1 MAGPPRADNGAGHDD
16 DQEPNYLSIE
26 ELNARARIVVDPD
39 QNINM
44 YIRSAQNLFR
54 EGNVY
59 QGEGELQPAYERFM
73 RFSILVLEELPKH
86 PDFNNHSNQVVLS
99 ILKKNCQEAL
109 NKLEMLKPVLEK
121 RYRMQQ
127 TRLRQAGSTSSDPSS
142 SSSSS
147 STTTAEQLLAAA
159 PSVPS
164 ARMRSVSETPSPR
177 VDKTPPV
184 ALRKDSS
191 TASPRRVSVQQD
203 GRAPPPLLPKP
214 QITPAVIHA
223 LQSPAHGHGVDGHAR
238 PATPPSPPSLTR
250 RPLPGGYSRTNS
262 LSRPGSPMFLGSTG
276 STPPVP
282 TAPKPKIGG
291 AGSSSSGQHGA
302 GVTTLPSGASDGVGG
317 PSFLE
322 ARSQWMK
329 QQKAGTP
336 DFTSDSPSLGD
347 LSDGRAPV
355 TTSAALPSSFA
366 LELEKITG
374 SSASSA
380 SDPFGLDPSG
390 PSWNHVPL
398 QRAPPAIMA
407 RNANSGMMAAVMV
420 PKPAPAP
427 TPPPVPSARPT
438 ASPRPGSFATTGE
451 TKKPSTEPLDPF
463 ALFPKLPEAPP
474 PFSMSDAG
482 ASTAPPSEP
491 AGPAKIR
498 EGPPTDR
505 GPYAFP
511 PQLDENPTS
520 SSSMTLQRV
529 NKVVRDGIEMEIPL
543 WTPNELTE
551 ELLRLTPG
559 IAGATPSGEPV
570 ASSGQT
576 TISLDDQIM
585 RFESMFPEVAADS
598 GSVATADLAAAAALV
613 AATAPNV
620 SRSVGYPA
628 LDMAP
633 PSSML
638 PHNKWSPPPVP
649 SASAPPAIPPR
660 PVVFSPA
667 PVAAVMDAPLRVA
680 SAMGHARHPS
690 ASAPVMNP
698 ARMQA
703 PPPLPTKPVGLQNSL
718 QSRPLPTTPP
728 ALAPKPVHVAV
739 VRPDPVSDPT
749 PTPPPAAA
757 AAPARV
763 KKPEVKTVLGRLEN
777 NRELRT
783 MFIPR
788 DLIDKFEVV
797 ARRNTEA
804 NLETCGILC
813 GTMFRGQLYTT
824 HLLIPKQVATS
835 DTCATT
841 HEEEL
846 VAYQDAHHLIT
857 LGWIHTHPTQT
868 CFMSSVDLHTHC
880 SYQVMLDEAVAIVLS
895 PRHNNPR
902 YGVFRLTHPPGLE
915 FLLKCPEK
923 NTFHPHPDHIPLYT
937 NADARI
943 APGAGHVVLVDS
955 TQGRIKVVDLRGQ

>member
-1 MAGPPRADNGAGHDD
+1 MAGGAPPTGHGAGHDD
-16 DQEPNYLSIE
+16 DQEPVYLSID
-26 ELNARARIVVDPD
+26 ELNARARIAVDPD

-127 TRLRQAGSTSSDPSS
+127 TRLRQAGSASSDP
-142 SSSSS
+142 SS

-164 ARMRSVSETPSPR
+164 SRMRSVSETPPPR

-184 ALRKDSS
+184 ALRKEVG
-191 TASPRRVSVQQD
+191 ASPRRLSVQQD

-223 LQSPAHGHGVDGHAR
+223 LQSPAHGHVADGHAR
-238 PATPPSPPSLTR
+238 PATPPSPPSLVR
-250 RPLPGGYSRTNS
+250 RPTPGGYSRTNS

-282 TAPKPKIGG
+282 TAPKPQLGG
-291 AGSSSSGQHGA
+291 TGSPSAGEHGA
-302 GVTTLPSGASDGVGG
+302 GVTTLPSGSSENIGG

-329 QQKAGTP
+329 RQKAGTP
-336 DFTSDSPSLGD
+336 DFASDSPVLGD
-347 LSDGRAPV
+347 LSDGRAPAA
-355 TTSAALPSSFA
+355 TTATLPSSFA

-380 SDPFGLDPSG
+380 SDPFGLDPSS

-407 RNANSGMMAAVMV
+407 RNAGSGMMSAVMV

-427 TPPPVPSARPT
+427 TPPPVPTARPA
-438 ASPRPGSFATTGE
+438 ASPRPGSYATTSE
-451 TKKPSTEPLDPF
+451 VKKPSTEPLDPF

-474 PFSMSDAG
+474 PFAMSDVG
-482 ASTAPPSEP
+482 TSTAPPSEP
-491 AGPAKIR
+491 VPAKIR

-511 PQLDENPTS
+511 PQLDENATS
-520 SSSMTLQRV
+520 SSSVTLQRV
-529 NKVVRDGIEMEIPL
+529 DKVVRDGIEMEIPL

-559 IAGATPSGEPV
+559 VSGPTPSGEPLG
-570 ASSGQT
+570 STGLT
-576 TISLDDQIM
+576 TVSLDDQIM

-633 PSSML
+633 PSSLL
-638 PHNKWSPPPVP
+638 PHNMWNPPPVP

-667 PVAAVMDAPLRVA
+667 PVAAAMDAPPRVA
-680 SAMGHARHPS
+680 LGHGPLALIRRPRRPAMKPRRVMT
-690 ASAPVMNP
+690 AP
-698 ARMQA
+698 A
-703 PPPLPTKPVGLQNSL
+703 PP
-718 QSRPLPTTPP
+718 
-728 ALAPKPVHVAV
+728 A
-739 VRPDPVSDPT
+739 
-749 PTPPPAAA
+749 
-757 AAPARV
+757 
-763 KKPEVKTVLGRLEN
+763 
-777 NRELRT
+777 
-783 MFIPR
+783 
-788 DLIDKFEVV
+788 
-797 ARRNTEA
+797 
-804 NLETCGILC
+804 
-813 GTMFRGQLYTT
+813 
-824 HLLIPKQVATS
+824 
-835 DTCATT
+835 
-841 HEEEL
+841 
-846 VAYQDAHHLIT
+846 
-857 LGWIHTHPTQT
+857 
-868 CFMSSVDLHTHC
+868 SS
-880 SYQVMLDEAVAIVLS
+880 
-895 PRHNNPR
+895 
-902 YGVFRLTHPPGLE
+902 
-915 FLLKCPEK
+915 
-923 NTFHPHPDHIPLYT
+923 
-937 NADARI
+937 
-943 APGAGHVVLVDS
+943 
-955 TQGRIKVVDLRGQ
+955 